1 MTAHNVTLGKAGP
14 PRRDDDP
21 DIVMAGTGDYPMK
34 EGMAAIDLIKQE
46 RPDVRIRCINISSL
60 TSCGL
65 GRGGLF
71 VSQTSFDSQFTSEKP
86 VIINFHGYPETMKAI
101 LFNYAHDSGRFDIR
115 GYVESGS
122 TTTPFDMHV
131 RNKTSRYHLV
141 MAVFEKLGQSGRLP
155 LGETQHI
162 IAKFQAQIEKN
173 TDYIKATG
181 VDLPEIDAWVWPAR

>member
-1 MTAHNVTLGKAGP
+1 MNVYFPADGNTALIALDAMMQSTRHINILVAGKTQEPRWLSAELARKQIDAGLMTWDFAS
-14 PRRDDDP
+14 DDDP

-34 EGMAAIDLIKQE
+34 EVMAAIDLIKQE

-65 GRGGLF
+65 GRGGLC

-101 LFNYAHDSGRFDIR
+101 LFNYAHDSRRFDIR

-131 RNKTSRYHLV
+131 RNKTSR
-141 MAVFEKLGQSGRLP
+141 
-155 LGETQHI
+155 ET
-162 IAKFQAQIEKN
+162 
-173 TDYIKATG
+173 
-181 VDLPEIDAWVWPAR
+181 